1 MFEGENLEQ
10 YYCEPVLS
18 LCGVDAPLTLT
29 SSSMQNLNK
38 FNFNNYNTLFF
49 YEIKICLLS
58 AFLFT
63 KNEDYLDEEAFLV
76 EVFISSSDPKDS
88 NFSDVNVFLQ
98 KNLNDLIEYC
108 IMLPR
113 MFKCH
118 HKYMLDM
125 GKHKSCKYGDFNK
138 KISLWKNEIGIM

>member
-98 KNLNDLIEYC
+98 KNFNDLID
-108 IMLPR
+108 I
-113 MFKCH
+113 
-118 HKYMLDM
+118 
-125 GKHKSCKYGDFNK
+125 
-138 KISLWKNEIGIM
+138 